1 MDERST
7 SLLLDFC
14 ASRDFLILVRTTDP
28 ADSYRIAGH
37 APNWLRLFL
46 PSHEQTISES
56 LLAATFPFLENF
68 LIDAK
73 LVWMLGGEERVEPAI
88 WSEVDQAG
96 NEHLLQVSA
105 QLVSSQQVLFIEGNQ
120 QQLRDR
126 QMLFQQAR
134 QGELAHMRFA
144 QASQKRDI
152 LFHCIVH
159 DIATPL
165 STLAGSLQLLAME
178 ELSPRANDLVQAGLR
193 AVIKQES
200 LIHDVLDVFR
210 PDFGEETPVAAHA
223 PDLHACIAETI
234 RLLLPKA
241 AWRKLTLRVDYEGSG
256 VVRVAGER
264 SRLER
269 VLSNLIDNAIR
280 HAPPSSTVLVTLRT
294 ESDSAYVTVDDEGPG
309 VSQEVSGS
317 LFEKF
322 SRDRRSGGK
331 VGLGLY
337 FCKMTIERWKGTI
350 GYAALPSG
358 SARFWFRLP
367 LVKDGH

>member
-1 MDERST
+1 MDERSA

-14 ASRDFLILVRTTDP
+14 ASQDFLILVRATDP
-28 ADSYRIAGH
+28 ADSFHIVGH
-37 APNWLRLFL
+37 APKWLSLYL
-46 PSHEQTISES
+46 PAHDQTLSES
-56 LLAATFPFLENF
+56 VLASTFPFLENF

-73 LVWMLGGEERVEPAI
+73 LLWLLGGEERLEPAI
-88 WSEVDQAG
+88 WSEVDQEG

-105 QLVSSQQVLFIEGNQ
+105 HLVGAQQVLFIEGNQ
-120 QQLRDR
+120 QLLRDR

-144 QASQKRDI
+144 QSSQKRDI

-178 ELSPRANDLVQAGLR
+178 ELSPRAKDLVQAGLR
-193 AVIKQES
+193 AVAKQDA

-210 PDFGEETPVAAHA
+210 PDFGEETPSAAHA
-223 PDLHACIAETI
+223 PDLHSCIAETI
-234 RLLLPKA
+234 RLLQPKA
-241 AWRKLTLRVDYEGSG
+241 AWRKQTLRLECEGNG
-256 VVRVAGER
+256 VVHVVGER

-269 VLSNLIDNAIR
+269 ILANLIDNAMR
-280 HAPPSSTVLVTLRT
+280 HAPPSSTVLVTLQT
-294 ESDSAYVTVDDEGPG
+294 ESDVAYVTVDDEGPG
-309 VSQEVSGS
+309 VSKEVSDR
-317 LFEKF
+317 LFDKF

-337 FCKMTIERWKGTI
+337 FCRMTIERWKGTI

-358 SARFWFRLP
+358 GARFWFRLP
-367 LVKDGH
+367 LVKD